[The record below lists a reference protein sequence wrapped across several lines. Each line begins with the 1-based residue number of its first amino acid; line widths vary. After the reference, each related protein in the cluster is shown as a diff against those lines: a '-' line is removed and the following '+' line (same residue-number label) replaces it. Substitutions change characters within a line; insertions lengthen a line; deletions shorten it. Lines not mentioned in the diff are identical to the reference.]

1 MILSTQN
8 WTKITNEFQKVIN
21 AQLVW
26 NEKMDKDKW
35 NALNSNF
42 KKNGDYCKKID
53 HMQAFGIWSYIDDKL
68 HLPRQFN

>member
-1 MILSTQN
+1 
-8 WTKITNEFQKVIN
+8 
-21 AQLVW
+21 
-26 NEKMDKDKW
+26 
-35 NALNSNF
+35 LNSNF